1 MKTVLI
7 TGCSTGIGR
16 ALSISLCRHGFN
28 VWATARNP
36 ESIADLK
43 QSGIKT
49 AVLDVTD
56 SQQVDALV
64 DNILATDG
72 RIDMLINN
80 AGYGAMGA
88 IAETPIAE
96 IERQFTT
103 NTFAPVYLI
112 QRVIPSM
119 RKQGS
124 GTLINI
130 GSVSG
135 ILTSPFSGIYCASKA
150 ALHTLSEALRIELAP
165 FGIDVITVQ
174 PGAIQSSFGK
184 TATREL
190 ENILPENSLYQSI
203 EETLRRR
210 AGASQERPTTA
221 EAFSEKLVS
230 ILLRKKKPA
239 IIRIGRGSFVMP
251 FIRQWLPQPLLQRLL
266 SRLFNLNKV
275 S

>member
-16 ALSISLCRHGFN
+16 ALSVSLHRHGFN

-36 ESIADLK
+36 ESIADLEP
-43 QSGIKT
+43 SGIKT
-49 AVLDVTD
+49 AALDVTD
-56 SQQVDALV
+56 SKQVDALI

-80 AGYGAMGA
+80 AGYGAIGA
-88 IAETPIAE
+88 IAETPASE

-103 NTFAPVYLI
+103 NTFAPIYLI
-112 QRVIPSM
+112 QKVIPTM
-119 RKQGS
+119 RQQRS
-124 GTLINI
+124 GMLINI

-135 ILTSPFSGIYCASKA
+135 ILTSPFSGVYCASKA
-150 ALHTLSEALRIELAP
+150 ALHTLSEALRIELEP

-184 TATREL
+184 TATRVL
-190 ENILPENSLYQSI
+190 EKILPEHSLYQPI

-221 EAFSEKLVS
+221 EAFSEKLAS
-230 ILLRKKKPA
+230 ILLREKKPA

-251 FIRQWLPQPLLQRLL
+251 FIKRWLPQPLLQRLL
-266 SRLFNLNKV
+266 SRMFNLNQV
-275 S
+275 N

>member
-16 ALSISLCRHGFN
+16 ALSVSLHRHGFN

-36 ESIADLK
+36 DSIADLES
-43 QSGIKT
+43 SGIKT
-49 AVLDVTD
+49 AALDVTD
-56 SQQVDALV
+56 SKQVDALV
-64 DNILATDG
+64 DNILANDG

-88 IAETPIAE
+88 IVETPTAE

-103 NTFAPVYLI
+103 NTFAPIALI
-112 QRVIPSM
+112 QKVIPTM
-119 RKQGS
+119 RQQGS
-124 GTLINI
+124 GTLVNI

-135 ILTSPFSGIYCASKA
+135 ILTSPFSGVYCASKA

-190 ENILPENSLYQSI
+190 EKILPENSLYQPI

-230 ILLRKKKPA
+230 ILLRERKPA

-251 FIRQWLPQPLLQRLL
+251 FIRRWLPQSLLQRLL
-266 SRLFNLNKV
+266 SRLFNLNQV
-275 S
+275 N

>member
-7 TGCSTGIGR
+7 TGCSKGIGR
-16 ALSISLCRHGFN
+16 ALSISLHRHEFN

-36 ESIADLK
+36 DTMTDLE
-43 QSGIKT
+43 QLGIKT
-49 AVLDVTD
+49 AALDVTD
-56 SQQVDALV
+56 SKQVDALV

-72 RIDMLINN
+72 RIDILINN

-88 IAETPIAE
+88 IAETPTAE

-103 NTFAPVYLI
+103 NTFAPISLI
-112 QRVIPSM
+112 QKVIPSM
-119 RKQGS
+119 RRQGS
-124 GTLINI
+124 GTIVNI

-135 ILTSPFSGIYCASKA
+135 ILTSPFSGVYCASKA

-190 ENILPENSLYQSI
+190 EKSLPENSLYQSI

-230 ILLRKKKPA
+230 ILLQEKKPA

-251 FIRQWLPQPLLQRLL
+251 FIRRWLPQPLLQRLL
-266 SRLFNLNKV
+266 SRLFNLNQV
-275 S
+275 N